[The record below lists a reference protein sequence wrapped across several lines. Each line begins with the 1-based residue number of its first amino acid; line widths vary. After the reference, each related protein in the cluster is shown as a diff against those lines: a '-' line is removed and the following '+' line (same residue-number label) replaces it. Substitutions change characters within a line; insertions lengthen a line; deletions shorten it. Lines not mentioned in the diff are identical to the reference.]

1 MKIKQSTCRGFTLIE
16 LLVVI
21 AIIAIL
27 AAMLLPALAKAKERA
42 IRAQCLNNLKQIET
56 AVFMYVGDNRD
67 KLPVFEPPGGSGW
80 VWDLPWD
87 MGNAM
92 LESGLVK
99 KSFYCPGTA
108 HRFTDD
114 LNFGNTTSGSSLWYF
129 SVGNEHAVG
138 YAFAFSGS
146 LSKLSV
152 TNQNKTLL
160 QEPITTVTPLGTVTL
175 NEPVSQRVLTADAT
189 LSTTD
194 PGTSLTGTQ
203 GANTGYSDA
212 GKYTYNY
219 WNVAGGFPTHHTSP
233 HMKGRIPS
241 GGNIGFKDG
250 HVEWRKFDLM
260 RQRASSGPS
269 FWW

>member
-1 MKIKQSTCRGFTLIE
+1 MKIKQTTCRAFTLIE

-27 AAMLLPALAKAKERA
+27 AAMLLPALAKAKEKA
-42 IRAQCLNNLKQIET
+42 IRTQCLNNLKQIET
-56 AVFMYVGDNRD
+56 ATFMYVGDSRD

-87 MGNAM
+87 MGDAM
-92 LESGLVK
+92 LTSGLVK

-108 HRFTDD
+108 QRFGDD
-114 LNFGNTTSGSSLWYF
+114 LNFGNTTSGSSLWYYK
-129 SVGNEHAVG
+129 VGNTHVAG

-146 LSKLSV
+146 LSKLTA
-152 TNQNKTLL
+152 TNQNKTILS
-160 QEPITTVTPLGTVTL
+160 ETITSVTPLGTVTIS
-175 NEPVSQRVLTADAT
+175 EPVSQRVLMADAT

-203 GANTGYSDA
+203 SENTGFSDA

-233 HMKGRIPS
+233 HLKGRMPS
-241 GGNIGFKDG
+241 GGNVGFKDG
-250 HVEWRKFDLM
+250 HVEWRKFELM
-260 RQRASSGPS
+260 SERASSGPA